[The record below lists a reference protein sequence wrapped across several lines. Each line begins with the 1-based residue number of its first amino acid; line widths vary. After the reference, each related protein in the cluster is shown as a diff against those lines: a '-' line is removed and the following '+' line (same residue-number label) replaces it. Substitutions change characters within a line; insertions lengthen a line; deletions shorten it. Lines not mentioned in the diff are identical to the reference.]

1 MSPIDFATLGAGLAI
16 GLAGIG
22 ASIGVGLIGQ
32 KAIESMS
39 RQPEMSDQLRTTA
52 ILFIAFVEAIALYAL
67 VVSLLLILLK

>member
-1 MSPIDFATLGAGLAI
+1 MGPIDFATLGAGLSI

-22 ASIGVGLIGQ
+22 AGIGVGLIGE

-39 RQPEMSDQLRTTA
+39 RQPEMAGQIRTTA

-67 VVSLLLILLK
+67 VISLLLVLLK